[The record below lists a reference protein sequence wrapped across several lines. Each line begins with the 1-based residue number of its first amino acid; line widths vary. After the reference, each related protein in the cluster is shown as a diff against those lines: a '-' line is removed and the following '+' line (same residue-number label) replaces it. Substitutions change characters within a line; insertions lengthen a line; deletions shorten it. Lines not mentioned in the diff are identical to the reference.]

1 MESLTKLWGQVSDY
15 LKQRIDP
22 YHYKSYIAPIRPRS
36 VLDGRLLLE
45 VPNERFVD
53 WLGDTYLDTIG
64 ALVRSTSGLPLEVQ
78 LISRSNGNGDHDKPP
93 PTPNPYNGKY
103 TFETFV
109 VGRGNSTAYAASQA
123 VVEHPGQVYNPLFIY
138 SGVGLGKT
146 HLLHAIGNAAHEERP
161 ELRTAYVTSEEFT
174 NEFIQAIRYDRSVEL
189 RNKYRSQDILL
200 IDDLQFLA
208 DKEAT
213 LEELFHTFNTLYN
226 NNKQIVFT
234 SDRPPNE
241 IKLDK
246 RLVTR
251 FEWGLVI
258 DIQPPDIE
266 TRIAIISS
274 KAENE
279 GVKLPEDVIEL
290 IAQRVRTNIR
300 TIEGAILRLSAFSA
314 ISEQPITTKMAR
326 EVLGNILGR
335 ETPQVS
341 IGQIQKLVCEHFEL
355 PLRDL
360 LSKSR
365 NASIV
370 FPRQVAMYL
379 SRNLTNAKLNE
390 IGLQFGGRDHST
402 VIHSYNKIRDL
413 VERDP
418 EMAALV
424 GKLERRASLG
434 GE

>member
-1 MESLTKLWGQVSDY
+1 MNDLNTLWGEVADR
-15 LKQRIDP
+15 LKQDIDP
-22 YHYKSYIAPIRPRS
+22 YHYKSYIALIRPRS
-36 VLDGRLLLE
+36 WDNGRVVLE
-45 VPNERFVD
+45 VPNQRFVE
-53 WLGDTYLDTIG
+53 WINSSYLETIG
-64 ALVRSTSGLPLEVQ
+64 ELMTAASGRDLDVRLVSKR
-78 LISRSNGNGDHDKPP
+78 NGNTPHPP
-93 PTPNPYNGKY
+93 PARANPFNDKY
-103 TFETFV
+103 SFESFV

-123 VVEHPGQVYNPLFIY
+123 IVEHPGQVYNPLFIY

-146 HLLHAIGNAAHEERP
+146 HLLHAIGNAVYHERP
-161 ELRTAYVTSEEFT
+161 ELQIAYVTSEEFT

-189 RNKYRSQDILL
+189 RNKYRNLDILL

-226 NNKQIVFT
+226 NAKQIVFT

-241 IKLDK
+241 IKLDE

-266 TRIAIISS
+266 TRIAIINS

-279 GVKLPEDVIEL
+279 GVKLPEEVVDL
-290 IAQRVRTNIR
+290 IAQRVRTNVR

-314 ISEQPITTKMAR
+314 ISEQPITVKMAR

-335 ETPQVS
+335 ETPKVS
-341 IGQIQKLVCEHFEL
+341 IGVIQKVVCEHFEI

-365 NASIV
+365 SAAIV
-370 FPRQVAMYL
+370 FPRQIAMYL

-402 VIHSYNKIRDL
+402 VIHSYNKIRNL
-413 VERDP
+413 VEHEP
-418 EMAALV
+418 EIAALV
-424 GKLERRASLG
+424 SKLERRAAAG
-434 GE
+434 GQ